1 MKITIFA
8 NSYWNLYNFRYNF
21 INHLIN
27 NNFQVNLIASYDKY
41 YKYFNNNKCKLEF
54 VNIKKNNI
62 SPIADIKLCY
72 QIYKILKNDK
82 PDFVFLYTIKPN
94 LYGSILSNFCNI
106 KFINTITGLGT
117 LYLKNRYF
125 RFMLKLIYKISFV
138 KSKHIF
144 FHNKDDKIIFFKNF
158 KKNVSVTPGSG
169 INIKKF
175 KFRKKIFNTKDL
187 KFIFV
192 GRLIK
197 EKGILELL
205 NTFEKILYKFKNV
218 SLDIVGEIDK
228 NNSSKIEDTIFNYFN
243 NIKNI
248 NFVGKEENIN
258 KIYMKYDCLILPSYR
273 EGCSRAILEASATG
287 MPVIASNVPG
297 CNNII
302 KDGFNGYLFTSK
314 NEDSLY
320 KSIEKFIKLD
330 TKTFSKMSW
339 NARKQIEE
347 NFDEKFVFEQYINV
361 INSHDK

>member
-21 INHLIN
+21 INHLIK
-27 NNFQVNLIASYDKY
+27 NNFKVNLIASYDEY
-41 YKYFNNNKCKLEF
+41 YKYFNNKNCKLNF

-62 SPIADIKLCY
+62 SPISDIKLCY
-72 QIYKILKNDK
+72 QLYKILKKDK

-94 LYGSILSNFCNI
+94 LYGSIMSNFCNI
-106 KFINTITGLGT
+106 NFINTITGLGT
-117 LYLKNRYF
+117 LYLKNTYLRVI
-125 RFMLKLIYKISFV
+125 LKLIYKISFI

-144 FHNKDDKIIFFKNF
+144 FHNKDDKVIFFKKF
-158 KKNVSVTPGSG
+158 KKNVSITPGSG
-169 INIKKF
+169 IDIKKF
-175 KFRKKIFNTKDL
+175 KFRKKTFNKDL

-205 NTFEKILYKFKNV
+205 NTFEKILHKFKNV
-218 SLDIVGEIDK
+218 SLDIFGEIDK
-228 NNSSKIEDTIFNYFN
+228 NNSSKIEDNMFNYY
-243 NIKNI
+243 KNVKKI
-248 NFVGKEENIN
+248 NFVGKKDNIN
-258 KIYMKYDCLILPSYR
+258 NIYMQYDCLILPSYR

-287 MPVIASNVPG
+287 LPVLASNVPG

-314 NEDSLY
+314 SEDSLY

-330 TKTFSKMSW
+330 KKIFSEMSY
-339 NARKQIEE
+339 NARKKIEE
-347 NFDEKFVFEQYINV
+347 NFDEKFVFKQYINV
-361 INSHDK
+361 INNYGK